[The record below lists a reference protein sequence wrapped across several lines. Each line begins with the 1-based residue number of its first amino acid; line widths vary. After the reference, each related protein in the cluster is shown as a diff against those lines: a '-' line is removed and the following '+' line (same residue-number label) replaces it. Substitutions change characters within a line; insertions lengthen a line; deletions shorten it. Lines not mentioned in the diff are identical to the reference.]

1 MTLHLPH
8 LAHPFA
14 RRHPTLDALVAS
26 ALIGAVLLLL
36 ATAAR

>member
-8 LAHPFA
+8 FA
-14 RRHPTLDALVAS
+14 RRHSTLDALVAS
-26 ALIGAVLLLL
+26 ALIGVVLLLL